1 MLGMKAASLD
11 VEGINANLR
20 DVIEYM
26 IQSGEA
32 FCAKYFWTKTQGSD
46 SIGLPR
52 HLSWT
57 G

>member
-32 FCAKYFWTKTQGSD
+32 FCAKYFWTKTQSSD

-52 HLSWT
+52 HLLWT